1 MSALPNRSMM
11 SVDDYLRLEYES
23 GDLRYEYIDGLVT
36 MLAGG
41 TLDHAT
47 IMLNVASILRT
58 RLRSQTCRVFS
69 SDARVRLSESRYVYP
84 DITISC
90 DTRDRGKVDTIQSP
104 RVVIEVLSPSTEDYD
119 RGRKFN
125 YYRACPTIQ
134 EYILVNTDFRGIE
147 VCRREQ
153 HDLWSFHI
161 FHAGDDLAISSID
174 MSFPVKAVYEDVEFA

>member
-104 RVVIEVLSPSTEDYD
+104 RVVIEVLSPS
-119 RGRKFN
+119 
-125 YYRACPTIQ
+125 
-134 EYILVNTDFRGIE
+134 
-147 VCRREQ
+147 
-153 HDLWSFHI
+153 
-161 FHAGDDLAISSID
+161 
-174 MSFPVKAVYEDVEFA
+174 